1 MWHSDEREESP
12 SHFAGTGGQEPEKPR
27 STSPRFLQSRTS
39 GTPLPCCTEKV
50 PEIQNDQGE
59 SIQNKLPD
67 CSDREGARDLERPR
81 RVNPKETGLI
91 PATRFFS
98 LNINYAP
105 SCSFFFLF
113 SFLSH
118 F

>member
-12 SHFAGTGGQEPEKPR
+12 SHFAGTGGQEPEKPG

-39 GTPLPCCTEKV
+39 GTPLPRCTEKV

-59 SIQNKLPD
+59 SIQNKPPD
-67 CSDREGARDLERPR
+67 CSDREGARDLERQR

-91 PATRFFS
+91 PATLFFS
-98 LNINYAP
+98 LNLIDTRSSAP
-105 SCSFFFLF
+105 
-113 SFLSH
+113 
-118 F
+118 